1 MIKVVYVAP
10 PFEEVQNEI
19 TRYGDNNVPLECS
32 LHSDVSLLLRID
44 SLRADAQTLS
54 LLKESMQPMIDN
66 SNYRQQFEDT
76 FGSLTDDDL
85 ISSCPSR
92 YVQTAS
98 EKLSYLKELAEKDKQ
113 VRADAAKS
121 AKEKEEKER
130 IDRENAEFQS
140 KLMEIFK

>member
-44 SLRADAQTLS
+44 SLRTDAQTLS

-76 FGSLTDDDL
+76 FGSLTDDEL

-130 IDRENAEFQS
+130 IDRENAEFQA
-140 KLMEIFK
+140 KLKEIFK